1 MQCFDFEHIN
11 LVPRKCIVESRKE
24 CDTSVQIGKYKF
36 RVPVIPANME
46 CVINEE
52 IAEKLAKNGYF
63 YIMHR
68 FDIDVV
74 EFIRSMKQKNLYSS
88 ISIGVNDDAYELLNI
103 FRKEDLIPEFI
114 TIDIAHGHAIKMET
128 MLTWIRSIP
137 EFNNVFVIAGNVGTP
152 DAVRDLEAWG
162 ANGIKIGIAPGC
174 FTGETRVLMSNGLY
188 KNIKDITI
196 GESVINKDG
205 NPVKVLNVMNQGFKQ
220 VMRLKNN
227 LHYTDT
233 FVTKDHQFFIGDL
246 SSSSTECISSS
257 GIAKLLD
264 KQAKTVP
271 KSSKYKWKKVGS
283 CDWDNTFTLFPKN
296 INWNLSENFTIDL
309 NETLIRGECEE
320 ETITTNGGKEPVIFN
335 RYLNSSYDLGYIFGT
350 FLGNGSARIEI
361 NKVNNTE
368 CGSIYWSFADYKN
381 DICEKLCKCIKT
393 VLNIEIDYKLIKD
406 KNINAI
412 TLYNKCFTKIL
423 FEFGKRINKH
433 LPEKYF
439 CKNKEYIQGIFD
451 GLIDSDGHLE
461 KNEKYINNIYN
472 FTNTS
477 IQLIELFE
485 WCCFNLGI
493 SFTSSLHNITNPQ
506 GGLDNLSDNPVFNQG
521 YRIKTHTRN
530 RFTKNYLYSSILD
543 YDPSTKLEETWDIEV
558 DCPTHS
564 FIANNMIVHNSA
576 CTTYHSTGFGTRGIQ
591 LSSVHE
597 CSKATFKPETLI
609 IADGGIKE
617 AGDIAKC
624 MVLGA
629 NLTMVGGMFSGMKD
643 SPGNTVTLDGKSYK
657 EYWGSAS
664 AFQSGKS
671 NRIEGTKK
679 LLPLNDKTIL
689 EQMVYIEE
697 CLQSAISYGGCKH
710 IKDMTNVDYIIKK

>member
-1 MQCFDFEHIN
+1 MRSLKGIVPKIKRVTSVTMQCFDFEHIN

-24 CDTSVQIGKYKF
+24 CDTNIQFGKYKF

-162 ANGIKIGIAPGC
+162 ANAIKIGI
-174 FTGETRVLMSNGLY
+174 
-188 KNIKDITI
+188 
-196 GESVINKDG
+196 
-205 NPVKVLNVMNQGFKQ
+205 
-220 VMRLKNN
+220 
-227 LHYTDT
+227 
-233 FVTKDHQFFIGDL
+233 
-246 SSSSTECISSS
+246 
-257 GIAKLLD
+257 
-264 KQAKTVP
+264 
-271 KSSKYKWKKVGS
+271 
-283 CDWDNTFTLFPKN
+283 
-296 INWNLSENFTIDL
+296 
-309 NETLIRGECEE
+309 
-320 ETITTNGGKEPVIFN
+320 
-335 RYLNSSYDLGYIFGT
+335 
-350 FLGNGSARIEI
+350 GNG
-361 NKVNNTE
+361 
-368 CGSIYWSFADYKN
+368 
-381 DICEKLCKCIKT
+381 
-393 VLNIEIDYKLIKD
+393 
-406 KNINAI
+406 
-412 TLYNKCFTKIL
+412 
-423 FEFGKRINKH
+423 
-433 LPEKYF
+433 
-439 CKNKEYIQGIFD
+439 
-451 GLIDSDGHLE
+451 
-461 KNEKYINNIYN
+461 
-472 FTNTS
+472 
-477 IQLIELFE
+477 
-485 WCCFNLGI
+485 
-493 SFTSSLHNITNPQ
+493 
-506 GGLDNLSDNPVFNQG
+506 
-521 YRIKTHTRN
+521 
-530 RFTKNYLYSSILD
+530 
-543 YDPSTKLEETWDIEV
+543 
-558 DCPTHS
+558 
-564 FIANNMIVHNSA
+564 SA
-576 CTTYHSTGFGTRGIQ
+576 CTTYHSTGFGTRNIQ
-591 LSSVHE
+591 PFSVHE
-597 CSKATFKPETLI
+597 CSKAKIKPETLI

-617 AGDIAKC
+617 AGDIAKSI
-624 MVLGA
+624 VLGA
-629 NLTMVGGMFSGMKD
+629 DLVMIGGMFSGMKD

>member
-1 MQCFDFEHIN
+1 MRSLKGIVPKIKRVTSVSNITNMQCFDFEHIN

-162 ANGIKIGIAPGC
+162 ANAIKIGI
-174 FTGETRVLMSNGLY
+174 
-188 KNIKDITI
+188 
-196 GESVINKDG
+196 
-205 NPVKVLNVMNQGFKQ
+205 
-220 VMRLKNN
+220 
-227 LHYTDT
+227 
-233 FVTKDHQFFIGDL
+233 
-246 SSSSTECISSS
+246 
-257 GIAKLLD
+257 
-264 KQAKTVP
+264 
-271 KSSKYKWKKVGS
+271 
-283 CDWDNTFTLFPKN
+283 
-296 INWNLSENFTIDL
+296 
-309 NETLIRGECEE
+309 
-320 ETITTNGGKEPVIFN
+320 
-335 RYLNSSYDLGYIFGT
+335 
-350 FLGNGSARIEI
+350 GNG
-361 NKVNNTE
+361 
-368 CGSIYWSFADYKN
+368 
-381 DICEKLCKCIKT
+381 
-393 VLNIEIDYKLIKD
+393 
-406 KNINAI
+406 
-412 TLYNKCFTKIL
+412 
-423 FEFGKRINKH
+423 
-433 LPEKYF
+433 
-439 CKNKEYIQGIFD
+439 
-451 GLIDSDGHLE
+451 
-461 KNEKYINNIYN
+461 
-472 FTNTS
+472 
-477 IQLIELFE
+477 
-485 WCCFNLGI
+485 
-493 SFTSSLHNITNPQ
+493 
-506 GGLDNLSDNPVFNQG
+506 
-521 YRIKTHTRN
+521 
-530 RFTKNYLYSSILD
+530 
-543 YDPSTKLEETWDIEV
+543 
-558 DCPTHS
+558 
-564 FIANNMIVHNSA
+564 SA

-697 CLQSAISYGGCKH
+697 CLQSAISYGGCKK
-710 IKDMTNVDYIIKK
+710 IIDMTNVDYIIKK